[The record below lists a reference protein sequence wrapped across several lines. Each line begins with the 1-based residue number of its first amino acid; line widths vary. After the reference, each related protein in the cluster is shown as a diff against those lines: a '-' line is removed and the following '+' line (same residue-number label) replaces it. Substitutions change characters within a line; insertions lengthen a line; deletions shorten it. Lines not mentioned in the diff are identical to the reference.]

1 VGRFKA
7 HFFTQSG
14 YGGNPP
20 LPHDPPLLY
29 DLQADP
35 SERFDVA
42 AQHPEALERIRERV
56 EAHRETVEPVTD
68 QLALL
73 IED

>member
-14 YGGNPP
+14 YAGDAPV
-20 LPHDPPLLY
+20 PHDPPLVF

-42 AQHPEALERIRERV
+42 ARHPEAIERIRERV
-56 EAHRETVEPVTD
+56 KAHRATVEPVTD
-68 QLALL
+68 QLSLL
-73 IED
+73 IKD